1 MTLILKRRL
10 IRAAAIFA
18 ILVPLGAPVIAAG
31 TPVPAKG
38 QRCGWIHNPTPANWW
53 LVDRD
58 GEWEIGSQ
66 GGYQA
71 PGMDRI
77 PHLSERQWVT
87 TNGGYGHGCVCMTA
101 DVNPRSRRI
110 TRIYSVRQ
118 QSLAVCR
125 ADKKLPRP

>member
-1 MTLILKRRL
+1 M
-10 IRAAAIFA
+10 IRAMTSHPPLRAGF
-18 ILVPLGAPVIAAG
+18 ILAMLLPLGAAP
-31 TPVPAKG
+31 PNPPAKG
-38 QRCGWIHNPTPANWW
+38 NRCGWIHNPTPANWW

-71 PGMDRI
+71 PGIDNI
-77 PHLSERQWVT
+77 PDLSERQWVK
-87 TNGGYGHGCVCMTA
+87 TNGYYGYGCGCMTVSV
-101 DVNPRSRRI
+101 DPKSRRI

-125 ADKKLPRP
+125 GDRKLPKPG

>member
-1 MTLILKRRL
+1 MTSTLNRRL
-10 IRAAAIFA
+10 IRGAATLALLLPLTAAAIVSPA
-18 ILVPLGAPVIAAG
+18 APA
-31 TPVPAKG
+31 AKG
-38 QRCGWIHNPTPANWW
+38 QRCGWIHNPTPANWS
-53 LVDRD
+53 LTDRD

-71 PGMDRI
+71 PGMDKI
-77 PHLSERQWVT
+77 PDLSESRWVA
-87 TNGGYGHGCVCMTA
+87 TNGSYGYGCGCMTVDA
-101 DVNPRSRRI
+101 NPRSKRI

>member
-1 MTLILKRRL
+1 MTPILKRRL
-10 IRAAAIFA
+10 VRSTALLA
-18 ILVPLGAPVIAAG
+18 ILLPLGAAA
-31 TPVPAKG
+31 PATSPARG

-58 GEWEIGSQ
+58 GQWEIGSQ

-77 PHLSERQWVT
+77 PDLSESRWVV
-87 TNGGYGHGCVCMTA
+87 TNGASYGHGCVCMTA
-101 DVNPRSRRI
+101 DVNPRTKRV

-125 ADKKLPRP
+125 ADRKLPRP

>member
-1 MTLILKRRL
+1 MTRL
-10 IRAAAIFA
+10 LHSATLVALLLGASAPVASHEPAAA
-18 ILVPLGAPVIAAG
+18 
-31 TPVPAKG
+31 PAKG
-38 QRCGWIHNPTPANWW
+38 KRCGWLHNPTPANWW

-71 PGMDRI
+71 PGMDNI
-77 PHLSERQWVT
+77 PDLTESRWVV
-87 TNGGYGHGCVCMTA
+87 TNSGSYGYGCVCMTA
-101 DVNPRSRRI
+101 TVDPKTKRV

-125 ADKKLPRP
+125 ADRKLARPVE